1 MEFIV
6 KQNRKDRS
14 PSDWW
19 ISWCPSLLAMLACI
33 IVAGCGSG
41 APFELAQVD
50 GTVTYEDGSL
60 IQADQ
65 LLVKFFPQGIAIKG
79 KDAPRAAETYAE
91 VSDGSFRKLTTW
103 NYADGVMVGHHKVV
117 VISMKVGSHGVGEPT
132 KAVAAIYNQIESTPL
147 DVEVTSGSNHFD
159 LKIKKP

>member
-1 MEFIV
+1 METIV
-6 KQNRKDRS
+6 KQNRIDRS

-19 ISWCPSLLAMLACI
+19 INWRPSMLAMLACI
-33 IVAGCGSG
+33 VVAGCGSG
-41 APFELAQVD
+41 APFELAQVE

-65 LLVKFFPQGIAIKG
+65 VLVKFLPQGIAIKG

-91 VSDGSFRKLTTW
+91 VSDGSFKKLTTW
-103 NYADGVMVGHHKVV
+103 KYADGVMVGHHKVV

-132 KAVAAIYNQIESTPL
+132 KAVPAIYNQVKSTPL
-147 DVEVTSGSNHFD
+147 DVDVTSGSNLFE